1 MKRVNTPSERRGSI
15 LAVLVVVMALMG
27 LIVVGMI
34 RPLRDEAALAA
45 LRVETVRAYYA
56 AQSGVAITRSG
67 YAGASEL
74 PSEGDEVTLHGQ
86 TVVFVKV
93 PESSGVVE
101 IEGRSGDAT
110 RRIEFEVE

>member
-1 MKRVNTPSERRGSI
+1 VKRVRTHIERRGSI

-34 RPLRDEAALAA
+34 RPLRDEATLAA

-74 PSEGDEVTLHGQ
+74 PSEGDEVVLHGE

-93 PESSGVVE
+93 PENAGVVE
-101 IEGRSGDAT
+101 IEAHSGDAT
-110 RRIEFEVE
+110 RRIEYEVE